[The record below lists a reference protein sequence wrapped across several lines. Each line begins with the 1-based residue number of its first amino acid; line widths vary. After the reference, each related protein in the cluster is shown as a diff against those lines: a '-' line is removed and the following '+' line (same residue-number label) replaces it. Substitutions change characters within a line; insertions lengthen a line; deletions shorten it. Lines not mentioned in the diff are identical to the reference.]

1 MTMRSKFINVLF
13 SLQLIL
19 NSSEISAN
27 AFENKSIRLSG
38 KDKSITRIV
47 SLTSLTS
54 DIIYHLSPES
64 LKGRPDSSLFLK
76 IKKFNNIPIVSK
88 GRTPPNLELII
99 SLKPDLVIG
108 AKGFHDKSLKT
119 LNEIG
124 IKTLS
129 TQLKDWSDLDSLINE
144 LKLVTNSKKNNLN
157 DKLINCVNETGAKGD
172 EVVVLVST
180 KPLLAPNSQSWAGSL
195 LSRFNIKNLTSTLES
210 SSRLKGYVN
219 LSPEW
224 LIDKNPDKLILIDFN
239 NDDLSKFYKL
249 PFWKDLNAV
258 KNNNISNFNYYGLI
272 NAGSLETINNACK
285 QLKSI

>member
-1 MTMRSKFINVLF
+1 MGPKFLNLIF
-13 SLQLIL
+13 SLALIL
-19 NSSEISAN
+19 NGSQISAN
-27 AFENKSIRLSG
+27 TFENHSTMLSE

-47 SLTSLTS
+47 SLTSLST

-76 IKKFNNIPIVSK
+76 RKEFNNIPIVSK

-108 AKGFHDKSLKT
+108 AKGFHDKSLNA

-129 TQLKDWSDLDSLINE
+129 TQLKDWSDLESIINE
-144 LKLVTNSKKNNLN
+144 LKLVTNSKKTNLN
-157 DKLINCVNETGAKGD
+157 DKLYNCINGTDAKGN

-195 LSRFNIKNLTSTLES
+195 LSRFNIKNLTSKIES
-210 SSRLKGYVN
+210 SGRLKGYVN

-224 LIDKNPDKLILIDFN
+224 LIDKNPDKLILIEFN

>member
-1 MTMRSKFINVLF
+1 MRPKFLNVII
-13 SLQLIL
+13 SLPLIL
-19 NSSEISAN
+19 NGSQISAN
-27 AFENKSIRLSG
+27 TFENHSTMLSE

-47 SLTSLTS
+47 SLTSLST

-76 IKKFNNIPIVSK
+76 RKEFNNIPIVSK

-108 AKGFHDKSLKT
+108 AKGFHDKSFNA

-129 TQLKDWSDLDSLINE
+129 TQLKDWSDLESIINE
-144 LKLVTNSKKNNLN
+144 LKLVTNSKKTNLN
-157 DKLINCVNETGAKGD
+157 DKLYNCINGTDAKGN

-195 LSRFNIKNLTSTLES
+195 LSRFNIKNLTSKIES
-210 SSRLKGYVN
+210 SGRLKGYVN

-224 LIDKNPDKLILIDFN
+224 LIDKNPDKLILIEFN

>member
-1 MTMRSKFINVLF
+1 MRPKFLNVII
-13 SLQLIL
+13 SLPLIL
-19 NSSEISAN
+19 NGSQISAN
-27 AFENKSIRLSG
+27 TFENHSTMLSE

-47 SLTSLTS
+47 SLTSLST

-76 IKKFNNIPIVSK
+76 RKEFNNIPIVSK

-108 AKGFHDKSLKT
+108 AKGFHDKSLNA

-129 TQLKDWSDLDSLINE
+129 TQLKDWSDLESIINE
-144 LKLVTNSKKNNLN
+144 LKLVTNSKKTNLN
-157 DKLINCVNETGAKGD
+157 DKLYNCINGTDAKVN

-195 LSRFNIKNLTSTLES
+195 LSRFNINNLTSKIES
-210 SSRLKGYVN
+210 SGRLKGYVN

-224 LIDKNPDKLILIDFN
+224 LIDKNPDKLILIEFN

>member
-1 MTMRSKFINVLF
+1 MRPKFLNVII
-13 SLQLIL
+13 SLPLIL
-19 NSSEISAN
+19 NGSQISAN
-27 AFENKSIRLSG
+27 TFENHSTMLSE

-47 SLTSLTS
+47 SLTSLST

-76 IKKFNNIPIVSK
+76 RKEFNNIPIVSK

-108 AKGFHDKSLKT
+108 AKGFHDKSLKA

-124 IKTLS
+124 INTLS
-129 TQLKDWSDLDSLINE
+129 TQLKDWSDLESIINE
-144 LKLVTNSKKNNLN
+144 LKLVTNSKKTNLN
-157 DKLINCVNETGAKGD
+157 DKIYNCVNGREAKGD

-195 LSRFNIKNLTSTLES
+195 LSRFNIKNLTSKIES
-210 SSRLKGYVN
+210 SGRLKGYVN

-224 LIDKNPDKLILIDFN
+224 LIDKNPDKLILIEFN

>member
-1 MTMRSKFINVLF
+1 MRPKFLNVII
-13 SLQLIL
+13 SLPLIL
-19 NSSEISAN
+19 NGSQISAN
-27 AFENKSIRLSG
+27 TFENHSTMLSE

-47 SLTSLTS
+47 SLTSLST

-76 IKKFNNIPIVSK
+76 RKKFNNIPIVSK

-108 AKGFHDKSLKT
+108 AKGFHDKSLKA
-119 LNEIG
+119 LDEIG

-129 TQLKDWSDLDSLINE
+129 TQLKDWSDLESIINE
-144 LKLVTNSKKNNLN
+144 LKLVTNSKKTNLN
-157 DKLINCVNETGAKGD
+157 DKLYNCINGTDAKGN

-195 LSRFNIKNLTSTLES
+195 LSRFNIKNLTSKIES
-210 SSRLKGYVN
+210 SGRLKGYVN

-224 LIDKNPDKLILIDFN
+224 LIDKNPDKLILIEFN

>member
-1 MTMRSKFINVLF
+1 MRPKFLNVII
-13 SLQLIL
+13 SLPLIL
-19 NSSEISAN
+19 NGSQISAN
-27 AFENKSIRLSG
+27 TFKNHSTILSE
-38 KDKSITRIV
+38 KDKSIIRIV
-47 SLTSLTS
+47 SLTSLST

-76 IKKFNNIPIVSK
+76 RKEFNNIPIVSK

-108 AKGFHDKSLKT
+108 AKGFHDKSLNA

-129 TQLKDWSDLDSLINE
+129 TQLKNWSDLESIINE
-144 LKLVTNSKKNNLN
+144 LKLVTNSKKTNLN
-157 DKLINCVNETGAKGD
+157 DKLYNCINGTDAKGN

-195 LSRFNIKNLTSTLES
+195 LSRFNIKNLTSKIES
-210 SSRLKGYVN
+210 SGRLKGYVN

-224 LIDKNPDKLILIDFN
+224 LIDKNPDKLILIEFN

>member
-1 MTMRSKFINVLF
+1 MRPKFLNVII
-13 SLQLIL
+13 SLPLIL
-19 NSSEISAN
+19 NGSQISAN
-27 AFENKSIRLSG
+27 TFKNHSTILSE

-47 SLTSLTS
+47 SLTSLST

-64 LKGRPDSSLFLK
+64 LKGRPESSLFLK
-76 IKKFNNIPIVSK
+76 RKKFNNIPIVSK
-88 GRTPPNLELII
+88 GRTPPNLELIV

-108 AKGFHDKSLKT
+108 AKGFHDKSLNA

-129 TQLKDWSDLDSLINE
+129 TQLKNWSDLESIINE
-144 LKLVTNSKKNNLN
+144 LKLVTNSKKTNLN
-157 DKLINCVNETGAKGD
+157 DKLYNCINGTDAKGN

-195 LSRFNIKNLTSTLES
+195 LSRFNIKNLTSKIES
-210 SSRLKGYVN
+210 SGRLKGYVN

-224 LIDKNPDKLILIDFN
+224 LIDKNPDKLILIEFN

>member
-1 MTMRSKFINVLF
+1 MRPKFLNVII
-13 SLQLIL
+13 SLPLIL
-19 NSSEISAN
+19 NGSQISAN
-27 AFENKSIRLSG
+27 TFEDHSTMLSE
-38 KDKSITRIV
+38 KDKSIIRIV
-47 SLTSLTS
+47 SLTSLST

-76 IKKFNNIPIVSK
+76 RKKFNNIPIVSK
-88 GRTPPNLELII
+88 GRTPPNLELIV

-108 AKGFHDKSLKT
+108 AKGFHDKSLNA

-129 TQLKDWSDLDSLINE
+129 TQLKNWSDLESIINE
-144 LKLVTNSKKNNLN
+144 LKLVTNSKKTNLN
-157 DKLINCVNETGAKGD
+157 DKLYNCINGTDAKGN

-195 LSRFNIKNLTSTLES
+195 LSRFNIKNLTSKIES
-210 SSRLKGYVN
+210 SGRLKGYVN

-224 LIDKNPDKLILIDFN
+224 LIDKNPDKLILIEFN

>member
-1 MTMRSKFINVLF
+1 MRPKFLNVII
-13 SLQLIL
+13 SLPLIL
-19 NSSEISAN
+19 NGSQISAN
-27 AFENKSIRLSG
+27 TFENHSTMLSE

-47 SLTSLTS
+47 SLTSLST

-76 IKKFNNIPIVSK
+76 RKEFNNIPIVSK

-108 AKGFHDKSLKT
+108 AKGFHDKSLNA

-129 TQLKDWSDLDSLINE
+129 TQLKDWSDLESIINE
-144 LKLVTNSKKNNLN
+144 LKLVTNSKKTNLN
-157 DKLINCVNETGAKGD
+157 DKLYNCINGTDAKGN

-195 LSRFNIKNLTSTLES
+195 LSRFNIKNLTSKIES
-210 SSRLKGYVN
+210 SGRLKGYVN

-272 NAGSLETINNACK
+272 NAGSIETINNACK
-285 QLKSI
+285 KLKSI

>member
-1 MTMRSKFINVLF
+1 MKIKFINLLLSIPMLF
-13 SLQLIL
+13 NGGEILANNFKSNSFESL
-19 NSSEISAN
+19 E
-27 AFENKSIRLSG
+27 KDYSI
-38 KDKSITRIV
+38 KRIV
-47 SLTSLTS
+47 SLTSLTT

-64 LKGRPDSSLFLK
+64 LVGRPDSSLFFK
-76 IKKFNNIPIVSK
+76 RKNFNKIPIVSK

-108 AKGFHDKSLKT
+108 ASGFHDKSLKT

-124 IKTLS
+124 IKTFS
-129 TQLKDWSDLDSLINE
+129 TQLKNWSDLESIIND
-144 LKLVTNSKKNNLN
+144 LKVFTNSKKSNLEV
-157 DKLINCVNETGAKGD
+157 KLSNCVENINEKND

-180 KPLLAPNSQSWAGSL
+180 KPLLAPNSKSWAGSL
-195 LSRFNIKNLTSTLES
+195 LNRFNIKNLTSEIES
-210 SSRLKGYVN
+210 SGRLKGYIN

-224 LIDKNPDKLILIDFN
+224 LIDKNPDKLILIEFN

-249 PFWKDLNAV
+249 PFWRDLDAV
-258 KNNNISNFNYYGLI
+258 KNNNISKFNYYGLI

>member
-1 MTMRSKFINVLF
+1 MRPKFLNVII
-13 SLQLIL
+13 SLPLIL
-19 NSSEISAN
+19 NGSQISAN
-27 AFENKSIRLSG
+27 TFENHSTMLSE

-47 SLTSLTS
+47 SLTSLST

-76 IKKFNNIPIVSK
+76 RKEFNNIPIVSK

-108 AKGFHDKSLKT
+108 AKGFHDKSLNA
-119 LNEIG
+119 LNKIG

-129 TQLKDWSDLDSLINE
+129 TQLKDWSDLESIINE
-144 LKLVTNSKKNNLN
+144 LKLVTNSKKTNLN
-157 DKLINCVNETGAKGD
+157 DKLYNCINGTDAKGN

-195 LSRFNIKNLTSTLES
+195 LSRFNIKNLTSKIES
-210 SSRLKGYVN
+210 SGRLKGYVN

-224 LIDKNPDKLILIDFN
+224 LIDKNPDKLILIEFN

>member
-1 MTMRSKFINVLF
+1 MGPKFLNLIF
-13 SLQLIL
+13 SLPLIL
-19 NSSEISAN
+19 NGSQISAN
-27 AFENKSIRLSG
+27 TFENHSTMLSE

-47 SLTSLTS
+47 SLTSLST

-76 IKKFNNIPIVSK
+76 RKEFNNIPIVSK

-108 AKGFHDKSLKT
+108 AKGFHDKSLNA

-129 TQLKDWSDLDSLINE
+129 TQLKDWSDLESIINE
-144 LKLVTNSKKNNLN
+144 LKLVTNSKKTNLN
-157 DKLINCVNETGAKGD
+157 DKLYNCINGTDAKGN

-195 LSRFNIKNLTSTLES
+195 LSRFNIKNLTSKIES
-210 SSRLKGYVN
+210 SGRLKGYVN

-224 LIDKNPDKLILIDFN
+224 LIDKNPDKLILIEFN

>member
-1 MTMRSKFINVLF
+1 MRPKFLNVII
-13 SLQLIL
+13 SLPLIL
-19 NSSEISAN
+19 NGSQISAN
-27 AFENKSIRLSG
+27 TFENHSTMLSE

-47 SLTSLTS
+47 SLTSLST

-76 IKKFNNIPIVSK
+76 RKKFNNIPIVSK

-108 AKGFHDKSLKT
+108 AKGFHDKSLNA

-129 TQLKDWSDLDSLINE
+129 TQLKDWSDLESIINE
-144 LKLVTNSKKNNLN
+144 LKLVTNSKKTNLN
-157 DKLINCVNETGAKGD
+157 DKLYNCINGTDAKGN

-195 LSRFNIKNLTSTLES
+195 LSRFNIKNLTSKIES
-210 SSRLKGYVN
+210 SGRLKGYVN

-224 LIDKNPDKLILIDFN
+224 LIDKNPDKLILIEFN

>member
-1 MTMRSKFINVLF
+1 MRLKFLNLII
-13 SLQLIL
+13 SLPLIL
-19 NSSEISAN
+19 NGSQISAN
-27 AFENKSIRLSG
+27 TFENHSTMLSE

-47 SLTSLTS
+47 SLTSLST

-76 IKKFNNIPIVSK
+76 RKEFNNIPIVSK

-108 AKGFHDKSLKT
+108 AKGFHDKSLNA

-129 TQLKDWSDLDSLINE
+129 TQLKDWSDLESIINE
-144 LKLVTNSKKNNLN
+144 LSLVTNSKKTNLN
-157 DKLINCVNETGAKGD
+157 DKLYNCINGTDAKGN

-195 LSRFNIKNLTSTLES
+195 LSRFNIKNLTSKIES
-210 SSRLKGYVN
+210 SGRLKGYVN

-224 LIDKNPDKLILIDFN
+224 LIDKNPDKLILIEFN

-258 KNNNISNFNYYGLI
+258 KYNNISNFNYYGLI

>member
-1 MTMRSKFINVLF
+1 MRPKFLNVII
-13 SLQLIL
+13 SLPLIL
-19 NSSEISAN
+19 NGSQISAN
-27 AFENKSIRLSG
+27 TFEDHSTMLSE

-47 SLTSLTS
+47 SLTSLST

-76 IKKFNNIPIVSK
+76 RKKFNNIPIVSK
-88 GRTPPNLELII
+88 GRTPPNLELIV

-108 AKGFHDKSLKT
+108 AKGFHDKSLNA

-129 TQLKDWSDLDSLINE
+129 TQLKNWSDLESIINE
-144 LKLVTNSKKNNLN
+144 LKLVTNSKKTNLN
-157 DKLINCVNETGAKGD
+157 DKLYNCINGTDAKGN

-195 LSRFNIKNLTSTLES
+195 LSRFNIKNLTSKIES
-210 SSRLKGYVN
+210 SGRLKGYVN

-224 LIDKNPDKLILIDFN
+224 LIDKNPDKLILIEFN

>member
-1 MTMRSKFINVLF
+1 MRPKFLNVLI
-13 SLQLIL
+13 SLPLIL
-19 NSSEISAN
+19 NGSQISAN
-27 AFENKSIRLSG
+27 TFENHSTMLSE
-38 KDKSITRIV
+38 KDKSISRIV
-47 SLTSLTS
+47 SLTSLST

-76 IKKFNNIPIVSK
+76 RKKFNNIPIVSK

-108 AKGFHDKSLKT
+108 AKGFHDKSLNA

-129 TQLKDWSDLDSLINE
+129 TQLKDWSDLESIINE
-144 LKLVTNSKKNNLN
+144 LKLVTNSKKTNLN
-157 DKLINCVNETGAKGD
+157 DKLYNCINGTDAKGN

-195 LSRFNIKNLTSTLES
+195 LSRFNIKNLTSKIES
-210 SSRLKGYVN
+210 SGRLKGYVN

-224 LIDKNPDKLILIDFN
+224 LIDKNPDKLILIEFN

>member
-1 MTMRSKFINVLF
+1 MRPKFLNVII
-13 SLQLIL
+13 SLPLIL
-19 NSSEISAN
+19 NGSQISAN
-27 AFENKSIRLSG
+27 TFENHSTMLSE
-38 KDKSITRIV
+38 KNKSITRIV
-47 SLTSLTS
+47 SLTSLST

-76 IKKFNNIPIVSK
+76 RKEFNNIPIVSK

-108 AKGFHDKSLKT
+108 AKGFHDKSLKA

-129 TQLKDWSDLDSLINE
+129 TQLKDWSDLESIINE
-144 LKLVTNSKKNNLN
+144 LKLVTNSKKTNLN
-157 DKLINCVNETGAKGD
+157 DKLYNCINGTDAKGN

-195 LSRFNIKNLTSTLES
+195 LSRFNIKNLTSKIES
-210 SSRLKGYVN
+210 SGRLKGYVN

-224 LIDKNPDKLILIDFN
+224 LIDKNPDKLILIEFN

>member
-1 MTMRSKFINVLF
+1 MRPKFLNVII
-13 SLQLIL
+13 SLPLIL
-19 NSSEISAN
+19 NGSQISAN
-27 AFENKSIRLSG
+27 TFKNHSTILSE
-38 KDKSITRIV
+38 KDKSIIRIV
-47 SLTSLTS
+47 SLTSLST

-64 LKGRPDSSLFLK
+64 LKGRPESSLFLK
-76 IKKFNNIPIVSK
+76 RKKFNNIPIVSK
-88 GRTPPNLELII
+88 GRTPPNLELIV

-108 AKGFHDKSLKT
+108 AKGFHDKSLNA

-129 TQLKDWSDLDSLINE
+129 TQLKNWSDLESIINE
-144 LKLVTNSKKNNLN
+144 LKLVTNSKKTNLN
-157 DKLINCVNETGAKGD
+157 DKLNNCINGIDSKGD

-195 LSRFNIKNLTSTLES
+195 LSRFNIKNLTSKIES
-210 SSRLKGYVN
+210 SGRLKGYVN

-224 LIDKNPDKLILIDFN
+224 LIDKNPDKLILIEFN

>member
-1 MTMRSKFINVLF
+1 MRPKFLNVIF
-13 SLQLIL
+13 SLPLIL
-19 NSSEISAN
+19 NGSQISAN
-27 AFENKSIRLSG
+27 TFENHSTMLSE

-47 SLTSLTS
+47 SLTSLST

-76 IKKFNNIPIVSK
+76 RKEFNNIPIVSK

-108 AKGFHDKSLKT
+108 AKGFHDKSLNA

-129 TQLKDWSDLDSLINE
+129 TQLKDWSDLESIINE
-144 LKLVTNSKKNNLN
+144 LKLVTNSKKTNLN
-157 DKLINCVNETGAKGD
+157 DKLYNCINGTDSKGN

-195 LSRFNIKNLTSTLES
+195 LSRFNIKNLTSKIES
-210 SSRLKGYVN
+210 SGRLKGYVN

-224 LIDKNPDKLILIDFN
+224 LIDKNPDKLILIEFN

>member
-1 MTMRSKFINVLF
+1 MRPKFLNVII
-13 SLQLIL
+13 SLPLIL
-19 NSSEISAN
+19 NGSQISAN
-27 AFENKSIRLSG
+27 TFEDHSTMLSE

-47 SLTSLTS
+47 SLTSLST

-76 IKKFNNIPIVSK
+76 RKKFNNIPIVSK
-88 GRTPPNLELII
+88 GRTPPNLELIV

-108 AKGFHDKSLKT
+108 AKGFHDKSLNA
-119 LNEIG
+119 LNKIG

-129 TQLKDWSDLDSLINE
+129 TQLKDWSDLESIINE
-144 LKLVTNSKKNNLN
+144 LKLVTNSKKTNLN
-157 DKLINCVNETGAKGD
+157 DKLYNCINGTDSKGN

-195 LSRFNIKNLTSTLES
+195 LSRFNIKNLTSKIES
-210 SSRLKGYVN
+210 SGRLKGYVN

-224 LIDKNPDKLILIDFN
+224 LIDKNPDKLILIEFN

>member
-1 MTMRSKFINVLF
+1 MRPKFLNVII
-13 SLQLIL
+13 SLPLIL
-19 NSSEISAN
+19 NGSQISAN
-27 AFENKSIRLSG
+27 TFENHSTMLSE

-47 SLTSLTS
+47 SLTSLST

-64 LKGRPDSSLFLK
+64 LKGRPESSLFLK
-76 IKKFNNIPIVSK
+76 RKKFNNIPIVSK

-108 AKGFHDKSLKT
+108 AKGFHDKSLNA

-129 TQLKDWSDLDSLINE
+129 TQLKDWSDLESIINE
-144 LKLVTNSKKNNLN
+144 LKLVTNSKKTNLN
-157 DKLINCVNETGAKGD
+157 DKLYNCINGTDAKGN

-195 LSRFNIKNLTSTLES
+195 LSRFNIKNLTSKIES
-210 SSRLKGYVN
+210 SGRLKGYVN

-224 LIDKNPDKLILIDFN
+224 LIDKNPDKLILIEFN

>member
-1 MTMRSKFINVLF
+1 MRPKFLNVII
-13 SLQLIL
+13 SLPLIL
-19 NSSEISAN
+19 NGSQISAN
-27 AFENKSIRLSG
+27 TFENHSTMLSE

-47 SLTSLTS
+47 SLTSLST

-76 IKKFNNIPIVSK
+76 RKEFNNIPIVSK

-108 AKGFHDKSLKT
+108 AKGFHDKSLNA

-129 TQLKDWSDLDSLINE
+129 TQLKDWSDLESIINE
-144 LKLVTNSKKNNLN
+144 LKLVTNSKKTNLN
-157 DKLINCVNETGAKGD
+157 DKLYNCINGTDAKGN

-195 LSRFNIKNLTSTLES
+195 LSRFNIKNLTSKIES
-210 SSRLKGYVN
+210 SGRLKGYVN

-224 LIDKNPDKLILIDFN
+224 LIDKNPEKLILIEFN

>member
-1 MTMRSKFINVLF
+1 MRLKFLNLII
-13 SLQLIL
+13 SLPLIL
-19 NSSEISAN
+19 NGSQISAN
-27 AFENKSIRLSG
+27 TFENHSTMLSE
-38 KDKSITRIV
+38 KEKSITRIV
-47 SLTSLTS
+47 SLTSLST

-76 IKKFNNIPIVSK
+76 RKEFNNIPIVSK

-108 AKGFHDKSLKT
+108 AKGFHDKSLNA

-129 TQLKDWSDLDSLINE
+129 TQLKDWSDLESIINE
-144 LKLVTNSKKNNLN
+144 LKLVTNSKKTNLN
-157 DKLINCVNETGAKGD
+157 HKLYNCINGTDAKGN

-195 LSRFNIKNLTSTLES
+195 LSRFNIKNLTSKIES
-210 SSRLKGYVN
+210 SGRLKGYVN

-224 LIDKNPDKLILIDFN
+224 LIDKNPDKLILIEFN
-239 NDDLSKFYKL
+239 NDYLSKFYKL

>member
-1 MTMRSKFINVLF
+1 MRPKFLNVII
-13 SLQLIL
+13 SLPLIL
-19 NSSEISAN
+19 NGSQISAN
-27 AFENKSIRLSG
+27 TFENHSTMLSE

-47 SLTSLTS
+47 SLTSLST

-76 IKKFNNIPIVSK
+76 RKKFNNIPIVSK

-108 AKGFHDKSLKT
+108 AKGFHDKSLNA

-129 TQLKDWSDLDSLINE
+129 TQLKDWSDLESIINE
-144 LKLVTNSKKNNLN
+144 LKLVTNSKKTNLN
-157 DKLINCVNETGAKGD
+157 DKLYNCINGTDAKGN

-180 KPLLAPNSQSWAGSL
+180 KPLLAPNSQSWAGPL
-195 LSRFNIKNLTSTLES
+195 LSRFNIKNLTSKIES
-210 SSRLKGYVN
+210 SGRLKGYVN

-224 LIDKNPDKLILIDFN
+224 LIDKNPDKLILIEFN

-258 KNNNISNFNYYGLI
+258 KNNNISNFKYYGLI
-272 NAGSLETINNACK
+272 NAGSLEKINNACK

>member
-1 MTMRSKFINVLF
+1 MRPKFLNVII
-13 SLQLIL
+13 SLPLIL
-19 NSSEISAN
+19 NGSQISAN
-27 AFENKSIRLSG
+27 TFGNDSTMLSE

-47 SLTSLTS
+47 SLTSLST

-64 LKGRPDSSLFLK
+64 LKGRPESSLFLK
-76 IKKFNNIPIVSK
+76 RKKFNNIPIVSK

-108 AKGFHDKSLKT
+108 AKGFHDKSLNA
-119 LNEIG
+119 LNKIG

-129 TQLKDWSDLDSLINE
+129 TQLKDWSDLESIINE
-144 LKLVTNSKKNNLN
+144 LKLVTNSKKTNLN
-157 DKLINCVNETGAKGD
+157 DKLYNCINGTDAKGN

-195 LSRFNIKNLTSTLES
+195 LSRFNIKNLTSKIES
-210 SSRLKGYVN
+210 SGRLKGYVN

-224 LIDKNPDKLILIDFN
+224 LIDKNPDKLILIEFN

>member
-1 MTMRSKFINVLF
+1 MRPKFLNVII
-13 SLQLIL
+13 SLPLIL
-19 NSSEISAN
+19 NGSQISAN
-27 AFENKSIRLSG
+27 TFEDHSTMLSE

-47 SLTSLTS
+47 SLTSLST

-64 LKGRPDSSLFLK
+64 LKGRPESSLFLK
-76 IKKFNNIPIVSK
+76 RKKFNNIPIVSK
-88 GRTPPNLELII
+88 GRTPPNLELIV

-108 AKGFHDKSLKT
+108 AKGFHDKSLNA

-129 TQLKDWSDLDSLINE
+129 TQLKDWSDLESIINE
-144 LKLVTNSKKNNLN
+144 LKLVTNSKKTNLN
-157 DKLINCVNETGAKGD
+157 DKLYNCINGTDAKGN

-195 LSRFNIKNLTSTLES
+195 LSRFNIKNLTSKIES
-210 SSRLKGYVN
+210 SGRLKGYVN

-224 LIDKNPDKLILIDFN
+224 LIDKNPDKLILIEFN

>member
-1 MTMRSKFINVLF
+1 MRPKFLNVII
-13 SLQLIL
+13 SLPLIL
-19 NSSEISAN
+19 NGSQISAN
-27 AFENKSIRLSG
+27 TFENHSTMLSE

-47 SLTSLTS
+47 SLTSLST

-76 IKKFNNIPIVSK
+76 RKEFNNIPIVSK

-108 AKGFHDKSLKT
+108 AKGFHDKSLNA

-129 TQLKDWSDLDSLINE
+129 TQLKDWSDLESIINE
-144 LKLVTNSKKNNLN
+144 LKLVTNSKKTNLN
-157 DKLINCVNETGAKGD
+157 DKIYNCVNGREAKGD

-195 LSRFNIKNLTSTLES
+195 LSRFNIKNLTSKIES
-210 SSRLKGYVN
+210 SGRLKGYVN

-224 LIDKNPDKLILIDFN
+224 LIDKNPDKLILIEFN

>member
-1 MTMRSKFINVLF
+1 MRPKFLNVII
-13 SLQLIL
+13 SLPLIL
-19 NSSEISAN
+19 NGSQISAN
-27 AFENKSIRLSG
+27 TFENHSTMLSE

-47 SLTSLTS
+47 SLTSLST

-76 IKKFNNIPIVSK
+76 RKEFNNIPIVSK

-108 AKGFHDKSLKT
+108 AKGFHDKSLNA

-129 TQLKDWSDLDSLINE
+129 TQLKDWSDLESIINE
-144 LKLVTNSKKNNLN
+144 LKLVTNSKKTNLN
-157 DKLINCVNETGAKGD
+157 DKLYNCIYRADARGN

-195 LSRFNIKNLTSTLES
+195 LSRFNIKNLTSKIES
-210 SSRLKGYVN
+210 SGRLKGYVN

-224 LIDKNPDKLILIDFN
+224 LIDKNPDKLILIEFN

>member
-1 MTMRSKFINVLF
+1 MRPKFLNVII
-13 SLQLIL
+13 SLPLIL
-19 NSSEISAN
+19 NGSQISAN
-27 AFENKSIRLSG
+27 TFENNSTMFSE

-47 SLTSLTS
+47 SLTSLST

-76 IKKFNNIPIVSK
+76 RKNFNNIPIVSK

-99 SLKPDLVIG
+99 SLKPDLVVG
-108 AKGFHDKSLKT
+108 AKGFHDKSLNA

-129 TQLKDWSDLDSLINE
+129 TQLKDWSDLESIINE
-144 LKLVTNSKKNNLN
+144 LKLVTNSKKTNLN
-157 DKLINCVNETGAKGD
+157 DKLYNCINGTDAKGN

-195 LSRFNIKNLTSTLES
+195 LSRFNIKNLTSKIES
-210 SSRLKGYVN
+210 RGRLKGYVN

-224 LIDKNPDKLILIDFN
+224 LIDKNPDKLILIEFN

>member
-1 MTMRSKFINVLF
+1 MRPKFLNVII
-13 SLQLIL
+13 SLPLIL
-19 NSSEISAN
+19 NGSQISAN
-27 AFENKSIRLSG
+27 TFEDHSTMLSE

-47 SLTSLTS
+47 SLTSLST

-76 IKKFNNIPIVSK
+76 RKKFNNIPIVSK

-108 AKGFHDKSLKT
+108 AKGFHDKSLNA

-129 TQLKDWSDLDSLINE
+129 TQLKDWSDLESIINE
-144 LKLVTNSKKNNLN
+144 LKLVTNSKKTNLN
-157 DKLINCVNETGAKGD
+157 DKLYNCINGTDAKGN

-195 LSRFNIKNLTSTLES
+195 LSRFNIKNLTSKIES
-210 SSRLKGYVN
+210 SGRLKGYVN

-224 LIDKNPDKLILIDFN
+224 LIDKNPDKLILIEFN

>member
-1 MTMRSKFINVLF
+1 MRPKFLNVII
-13 SLQLIL
+13 SLPLIL
-19 NSSEISAN
+19 NGSQISAN
-27 AFENKSIRLSG
+27 TFENHSTMLSE

-47 SLTSLTS
+47 SLTSLST

-76 IKKFNNIPIVSK
+76 RKKFNNIPIVSK

-108 AKGFHDKSLKT
+108 AKGFHDKSLNA

-129 TQLKDWSDLDSLINE
+129 TQLKDWSDLESIINE
-144 LKLVTNSKKNNLN
+144 LKLVTNSKKNNLD
-157 DKLINCVNETGAKGD
+157 DKLYNCVNKNEAKGN

-195 LSRFNIKNLTSTLES
+195 LSRFNIKNLTSKIES
-210 SSRLKGYVN
+210 SGRLKGYVN

-224 LIDKNPDKLILIDFN
+224 LIDKNPDKLILVEFN

>member
-1 MTMRSKFINVLF
+1 MRPKFLNVIF
-13 SLQLIL
+13 SLPLIL
-19 NSSEISAN
+19 NGSQISAN
-27 AFENKSIRLSG
+27 TFENHSTMLSE
-38 KDKSITRIV
+38 KNKSITRIV
-47 SLTSLTS
+47 SLTSLST

-76 IKKFNNIPIVSK
+76 RKEFNNIPIVSK

-108 AKGFHDKSLKT
+108 AKGFHDKSLKA

-129 TQLKDWSDLDSLINE
+129 TQLKDWSDLESIINE
-144 LKLVTNSKKNNLN
+144 LKLVTNSKKTNLN
-157 DKLINCVNETGAKGD
+157 DKLYNCINGTDSKGN

-195 LSRFNIKNLTSTLES
+195 LSRFNIKNLTSKIES
-210 SSRLKGYVN
+210 SGRLKGYVN

-224 LIDKNPDKLILIDFN
+224 LIDKNPDKLILIEFN

>member
-1 MTMRSKFINVLF
+1 MRPKFLNVII
-13 SLQLIL
+13 SLPLIL
-19 NSSEISAN
+19 NGSQISAN
-27 AFENKSIRLSG
+27 TFENHSTMLSE

-47 SLTSLTS
+47 SLTSLST

-76 IKKFNNIPIVSK
+76 RKEFINIPIVSK

-108 AKGFHDKSLKT
+108 AKGFHDKSLNA

-129 TQLKDWSDLDSLINE
+129 TQLKDWSDLESIINE
-144 LKLVTNSKKNNLN
+144 LKLVTNSKKTNLN
-157 DKLINCVNETGAKGD
+157 DKLYNCVNGRDAKGD

-195 LSRFNIKNLTSTLES
+195 LSRFNIKNLTSKIES
-210 SSRLKGYVN
+210 SGRLKGYVN

-224 LIDKNPDKLILIDFN
+224 LIDKNPEKLILIEFN

>member
-1 MTMRSKFINVLF
+1 MRPKFLNVII
-13 SLQLIL
+13 SLPLIL
-19 NSSEISAN
+19 NGSQISAN
-27 AFENKSIRLSG
+27 TFENHSTMLSE

-47 SLTSLTS
+47 SLTSLST

-76 IKKFNNIPIVSK
+76 RKEFNNIPIVSK

-108 AKGFHDKSLKT
+108 AKGFHDKSLNA

-129 TQLKDWSDLDSLINE
+129 TQLKDWSDLESIINE
-144 LKLVTNSKKNNLN
+144 LKLVTNSKKTNLN
-157 DKLINCVNETGAKGD
+157 DKLYNCINGTDAKGN

-195 LSRFNIKNLTSTLES
+195 LSRFNIKNLTSKIES
-210 SSRLKGYVN
+210 SGRLKGYVN

-224 LIDKNPDKLILIDFN
+224 LIDKNPDKLILIEFN

>member
-1 MTMRSKFINVLF
+1 MRPKFLNVII
-13 SLQLIL
+13 SLPLIL
-19 NSSEISAN
+19 NGSQISAN
-27 AFENKSIRLSG
+27 TFENHSTMLSE

-47 SLTSLTS
+47 SLTSLST

-76 IKKFNNIPIVSK
+76 RKKFNNIPIVSK

-108 AKGFHDKSLKT
+108 AKGFHDKSLNA

-129 TQLKDWSDLDSLINE
+129 TQLKDWSDLESIINE
-144 LKLVTNSKKNNLN
+144 LKLVTNSKKTNLN
-157 DKLINCVNETGAKGD
+157 DKLYNCINGTDAKGN

-195 LSRFNIKNLTSTLES
+195 LSRFNIRNLTSKLES
-210 SSRLKGYVN
+210 TGRLKGYVN

-224 LIDKNPDKLILIDFN
+224 LIDKNPNKLILIEFN